1 MRINAC
7 TKTYGGRTVLRFP
20 GLSLEPGSICAVVG
34 ANGSGKSTFA
44 RLVSGAV
51 RPDGNVQVLE
61 SPVRVGYMP
70 QKSFAF
76 RLTVRR
82 NIRLSG
88 PKPERA
94 EALMEALGLTPLAG
108 RRADGLSGGETAR
121 MALARVLMRP
131 CGLLIL
137 DEPTASMDMEAAIL
151 AERLVAAY
159 REETGCAVLLIT
171 HDLQQARRM
180 ADEALF
186 FCGGQLW
193 ESGPAERVLFAPERP
208 ETGKFLEFYGGEG
221 PSRGE
226 TPHDGRVV

>member
-1 MRINAC
+1 
-7 TKTYGGRTVLRFP
+7 
-20 GLSLEPGSICAVVG
+20 
-34 ANGSGKSTFA
+34 
-44 RLVSGAV
+44 
-51 RPDGNVQVLE
+51 
-61 SPVRVGYMP
+61 
-70 QKSFAF
+70 
-76 RLTVRR
+76 
-82 NIRLSG
+82 
-88 PKPERA
+88 
-94 EALMEALGLTPLAG
+94 MEALGLTPLAG
-108 RRADGLSGGETAR
+108 RRADGLSGGESAR

-208 ETGKFLEFYGGEG
+208 ETVKCLEFYGGER
-221 PSRGE
+221 PSRG
-226 TPHDGRVV
+226 

>member
-1 MRINAC
+1 
-7 TKTYGGRTVLRFP
+7 
-20 GLSLEPGSICAVVG
+20 
-34 ANGSGKSTFA
+34 
-44 RLVSGAV
+44 
-51 RPDGNVQVLE
+51 
-61 SPVRVGYMP
+61 
-70 QKSFAF
+70 
-76 RLTVRR
+76 
-82 NIRLSG
+82 
-88 PKPERA
+88 
-94 EALMEALGLTPLAG
+94 MEALGLTPLAG

-208 ETGKFLEFYGGEG
+208 ETGKFLEFYGGER
-221 PSRGE
+221 PSRG
-226 TPHDGRVV
+226 

>member
-1 MRINAC
+1 MKINAC
-7 TKTYGGRTVLRFP
+7 AKSYGGRTVLRFP
-20 GLSLEPGSICAVVG
+20 GADLAPGTIYAVVG

-44 RLVSGAV
+44 RLAAGAL
-51 RPDGNVQVLE
+51 RADGRGRVLE
-61 SPVRVGYMP
+61 GPGRVGYMP
-70 QKSFAF
+70 QRSYAF
-76 RLTVRR
+76 RLTVRQ
-82 NIRLSG
+82 NILLSG
-88 PKPERA
+88 GPPARA
-94 EALMEALGLTPLAG
+94 EALMEALGLTQLAD
-108 RRADGLSGGETAR
+108 RRAAGLSGGETAR

-208 ETGKFLEFYGGEG
+208 ETGKFLEFYGGER
-221 PSRGE
+221 PSRG
-226 TPHDGRVV
+226 

>member
-34 ANGSGKSTFA
+34 ANGSGKSTLA

-94 EALMEALGLTPLAG
+94 EALMEA
-108 RRADGLSGGETAR
+108 
-121 MALARVLMRP
+121 

-208 ETGKFLEFYGGEG
+208 ETGKFLEFYGGER
-221 PSRGE
+221 PSRG
-226 TPHDGRVV
+226 